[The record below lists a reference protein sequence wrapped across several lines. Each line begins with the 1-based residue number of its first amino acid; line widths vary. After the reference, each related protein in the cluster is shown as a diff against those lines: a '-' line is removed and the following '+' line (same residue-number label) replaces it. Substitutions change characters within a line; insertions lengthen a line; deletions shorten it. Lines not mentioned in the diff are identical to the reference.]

1 MYIHSI
7 DICHRDIK
15 PHNLLIKPKSKK
27 MVICDFG
34 SAKKLVKGEPNIAY
48 ICSRCYRAPE
58 LIFGSTTYTTMIDI
72 WSAGCI
78 LLEMIV
84 GKPYFI
90 GDSNIDQL
98 VEIIKTLGTP
108 SKTEVINMNPNYD
121 LDDYKFPKIKS
132 KDWK

>member
-1 MYIHSI
+1 
-7 DICHRDIK
+7 
-15 PHNLLIKPKSKK
+15 